1 MPARPATQLV
11 ATGLAATVVLIVIAC
26 ASSST
31 PKSTAGIDNLPL
43 APGRDPGHFVY
54 REPNL
59 DPSQYK
65 ALLID
70 DTVVFSG
77 PGTDFGKTSPQD
89 QQRLAMLLTKTLND
103 ELRKRNYHLATGPGP
118 GVARLHTSLIG
129 ITESKPAAAT
139 LARLSPVGL
148 GLSALKSAEGKPA
161 AFTGSI
167 TISGEITDSVSGEA
181 LGAFV
186 AAESPLALD
195 LTSGLSTLRA
205 AELGVQRGSHDLADA
220 LDREREERNK

>member
-1 MPARPATQLV
+1 MLARPTRGLV
-11 ATGLAATVVLIVIAC
+11 AAGVAATVALIVIAC

-31 PKSTAGIDNLPL
+31 PKSTAGLDQVPL
-43 APGRDPGHFVY
+43 APGKDPGHFVY

-59 DPSQYK
+59 DPRPYK

-70 DTVVFSG
+70 DTVVLSG
-77 PGTDFGKTSPQD
+77 PGTDFGKASSQD
-89 QQRLAMLLTKTLND
+89 QQRLATLLTKSLND

-118 GVARLHTSLIG
+118 GVVRLHTSLIG

-139 LARLSPVGL
+139 LARLNLVGL

-167 TISGEITDSVSGEA
+167 TISGEITDSGSGEV

-186 AAESPLALD
+186 AVESPLALD